1 MSVEAVLEL
10 RTTAT
15 SAAKGL
21 LKRSYPTLRALAT
34 S

>member
-1 MSVEAVLEL
+1 MKVEVVSEL
-10 RTTAT
+10 RTIAT

-21 LKRSYPTLRALAT
+21 LKRNYPTLKALAT

>member
-1 MSVEAVLEL
+1 MRIEAVLEL
-10 RTTAT
+10 SAIAT

-21 LKRSYPTLRALAT
+21 LKRSYPTLKALAT